1 MPFPY
6 LSDEH
11 YMAEALSLAHEAAT
25 EGEIPV
31 GAVVVCQGRIIAR
44 AKNSTE
50 RLNDVTAHAEILS
63 ITSAS
68 EYIGGKYLN
77 NCTLFVT
84 LEPCV
89 MCAGAL
95 YWSQIGRIVFGAS
108 DEKRGYRRLNSSV
121 LHPKTLVRSG
131 VLEEECREVL
141 LKFFT
146 HLRT

>member
-1 MPFPY
+1 MQFPY

-11 YMAEALSLAHEAAT
+11 YMAEAISLAREAAG

-31 GAVVVCQGRIIAR
+31 GAVVVSQGRIIAR

-63 ITSAS
+63 ITAAS
-68 EYIGGKYLN
+68 EYLGGKYLN

-84 LEPCV
+84 LEPCL

-95 YWSQIGRIVFGAS
+95 YWSQIGRIVFGAP
-108 DEKRGYRRLNSSV
+108 DEKRGYRRLKEPV
-121 LHPKTLVRSG
+121 LHPKTLVRAG
-131 VLEEECREVL
+131 VLEEECREVM
-141 LKFFT
+141 LKFFAR
-146 HLRT
+146 LRT